1 MPGIAG
7 IIGKGPRG
15 KYENDLKLMIDCMMH
30 EPFYKKGL
38 YVNEQLGLYVGW
50 TCHPDSYSDC
60 MPVVN
65 EKMGIILIFSGE
77 HFSDRPITQN
87 SNGRRYPDGLC
98 AAALLE
104 LYEYEAETESFLRR
118 LNGWFCGVLVDLRN
132 SKVVLF
138 NDRYGMQRIYYH
150 EGKDSF
156 LFGSEA
162 KSLLRIKPELRQI
175 DMQGLG
181 ELISCNCVLE
191 NRTLFQKISL
201 LPGGAMWTWGHSS
214 DLSKNSYFKPSEW
227 ESLPPLDEETFYSL
241 LSETVRKVIPRYFR
255 EKGRVGMSLTGG
267 LDSRMMMACLN
278 PQAGELP
285 CYTFGGEKD
294 TLDISIARKVAE
306 VCHQTHKVFR
316 LDHTFISEFSRLV
329 EKTIYVTDGGVDI
342 CSTHD
347 MYFNKLAREIA
358 PIRVTGK
365 FGSEVIRDH
374 TMFNAGLYDSGLF
387 HRDLK
392 PYVDKAIGTLDDVKK
407 GHKLSVA
414 VFNDFPWREYSKI
427 AIEQSQSTFRSPYM
441 DNDLVGLMYQ
451 APSGMR
457 ASNQPQRRIIRECN
471 PELSAIMSDRGY
483 SEAAN
488 PLISKIFELYHYTLF
503 KADYTY
509 LFALP
514 HWLTRLDTICTSIS
528 GGRNLL
534 GSQKFEYYRIWFRR
548 ELSDYVKEVLLDPQT
563 TMRPYFDKMSL
574 EMMVRTHTN
583 GTRNYMGEISKAL
596 SLELT
601 CRLLIDS

>member
-1 MPGIAG
+1 MPGIVG

-15 KYENDLKLMIDCMMH
+15 KHENDLKAMIECTLH
-30 EPFYKKGL
+30 EPFYKNGS

-65 EKMGIILIFSGE
+65 EKKDIVLIFSGE
-77 HFSDRPITQN
+77 HFSDRLITQKL
-87 SNGRRYPDGLC
+87 NGRGNPDGPG
-98 AAALLE
+98 ASALLQM
-104 LYEYEAETESFLRR
+104 YENSAEPFLRG

-150 EGKDSF
+150 EAKESF

-162 KSLLRIKPELRQI
+162 KSLLRVKPKLRQM
-175 DMQGLG
+175 DLQGLG

-191 NRTLFQKISL
+191 NRTLFTGVSL
-201 LPGGAMWTWGHSS
+201 LPAGAAWTWEHGA
-214 DLSKNSYFKPSEW
+214 DLRKNSYFKPSEW
-227 ESLPPLDEETFYSL
+227 EGLPPLDEETFYEQL
-241 LSETVRKVIPRYFR
+241 NETVKKVIPRYFR

-278 PQAGELP
+278 PPPGELP
-285 CYTFGGEKD
+285 CYTFGGAKD
-294 TLDISIARKVAE
+294 MLDISIARKVAE

-316 LDHTFISEFSRLV
+316 LGRPFISEFPRLA
-329 EKTIYVTDGGVDI
+329 EKTVYVTDGGLDI

-347 MYFNKLAREIA
+347 MYFNKLARDIA

-374 TMFNAGLYDSGLF
+374 TMFNAGLHSGELF
-387 HRDLK
+387 SHDLK
-392 PYVDKAIGTLDDVKK
+392 LHVEKAVETLGVVKK

-414 VFNDFPWREYSKI
+414 LFKDFPWREYSKI

-441 DNDLVGLMYQ
+441 DNDLVELIYR
-451 APSGMR
+451 APNGMR

-471 PELSAIMSDRGY
+471 QKLSAIMSDRGY
-483 SEAAN
+483 GEQAN
-488 PLISKIFELYHYTLF
+488 PIVSKLYELYYYALF

-514 HWLTRLDTICTSIS
+514 HWLTRLDTFCMSIN
-528 GGRNLL
+528 GERQLL

-548 ELSDYVKEVLLDPQT
+548 ELSDYVKDVLLDPQT
-563 TMRPYFDKMSL
+563 AKRPYFNKKYL
-574 EMMVRTHTN
+574 EMMVQTHTK
-583 GTRNYMGEISKAL
+583 GTRNYMSEINKAM

-601 CRLLIDS
+601 YRLLIDA

>member
-1 MPGIAG
+1 MPGIVG
-7 IIGKGPRG
+7 IIGRGSRG
-15 KYENDLKLMIDCMMH
+15 KYENDLKLMVDCMMH
-30 EPFYKKGL
+30 ESVYKNGS

-65 EKMGIILIFSGE
+65 EKKDVVLIFSGE
-77 HFSDRPITQN
+77 HFSDRSIQQEFK
-87 SNGRRYPDGLC
+87 GRECPDRPNANEILQM
-98 AAALLE
+98 
-104 LYEYEAETESFLRR
+104 YEDDAGTFLRR
-118 LNGWFCGVLVDLRN
+118 LNGWFCGVLVNLRN
-132 SKVVLF
+132 SMVVLF

-162 KSLLRIKPELRQI
+162 KSLLRVKPRLRRI

-191 NRTLFQKISL
+191 NRTLFQEISL
-201 LPGGAMWTWGHSS
+201 MPGGAMWTWGHAS
-214 DLSKNSYFKPSEW
+214 DLSKSSYFIPSEW
-227 ESLPPLDEETFYSL
+227 ESLSPLDEETFYSQ
-241 LSETVRKVIPRYFR
+241 LSETVGKVIPRYFQ

-278 PQAGELP
+278 PLPSELP
-285 CYTFGGEKD
+285 CYTFGGAKD
-294 TLDISIARKVAE
+294 MLDISIAREVAK
-306 VCHQTHKVFR
+306 VCHQTHKVLR
-316 LDHTFISEFSRLV
+316 LDRTFFSEFPRLA
-329 EKTIYVTDGGVDI
+329 EKTIYLTDGTLDV
-342 CSTHD
+342 CSSHD
-347 MYFNKLAREIA
+347 MFFNKLARDIA

-387 HRDLK
+387 HPDLK
-392 PYVDKAIGTLDDVKK
+392 PYVEKAVGTLDDVKK
-407 GHKLSVA
+407 GHKLSIA
-414 VFNDFPWREYSKI
+414 VFKDFPWREYSKI

-451 APSGMR
+451 APNGKR
-457 ASNQPQRRIIRECN
+457 ASNRLQRQIIRECN
-471 PELSAIMSDRGY
+471 PKLSAILSDRGY
-483 SEAAN
+483 GEQAN
-488 PLISKIFELYHYTLF
+488 PLGSKFLELYYYALF
-503 KADYTY
+503 KVDYTY

-514 HWLTRLDTICTSIS
+514 HWLTRLDTIYMSIN
-528 GGRNLL
+528 GERQLL

-548 ELSDYVKEVLLDPQT
+548 ELSDYVKQVLLDPQT
-563 TMRPYFDKMSL
+563 AKRPYFDKKSL
-574 EMMVRTHTN
+574 EMMVQTHTN
-583 GTRNYMGEISKAL
+583 GTRNYMSEINKAM

-601 CRLLIDS
+601 HRLLIDA